1 MKQKNNFRQLT
12 IVYIF
17 MVVIIVLIGVLG
29 IIGMRR
35 IYLNPEE
42 YHRIM
47 VSNSIAIF
55 AAIAGSVIIAL
66 YMRSYIAKKING
78 LKRYAER
85 MSDYN
90 LSEDIEGLGD
100 DEFGRTIKSINDA
113 QYKLKDVIA
122 KLKDDTES
130 ISESSRDTA
139 ISIRKSYEQ
148 IEAINI
154 RIIKYTEKLSPEEL
168 QNSRIAEIKG
178 KMRDTEREL
187 EAIAQ
192 YLGQIAITA
201 DYQKE
206 ISETYQKQLDRFQL

>member
-17 MVVIIVLIGVLG
+17 MVVIIVLIGGLG

-35 IYLNPEE
+35 VYLNPEE
-42 YHRIM
+42 YRRIM
-47 VSNSIAIF
+47 LANAF
-55 AAIAGSVIIAL
+55 AVLLTIVGGVIIAL
-66 YMRSYIAKKING
+66 YMKSYIAKKING
-78 LKRYAER
+78 LKHYAER
-85 MSDYN
+85 MSEFN
-90 LSEDIEGLGD
+90 LSEDIEGLGE
-100 DEFGRTIKSINDA
+100 DEFGKTIKSINDA
-113 QYKLKDVIA
+113 QYKLRDVIS
-122 KLKDDTES
+122 KLKNDTES
-130 ISESSRDTA
+130 ISDSSRDTA

-154 RIIKYTEKLSPEEL
+154 KIIKYTEKLSPEEL
-168 QNSRIAEIKG
+168 KNPRIADIEG

-206 ISETYQKQLDRFQL
+206 ISDTYQKQLDRFQL